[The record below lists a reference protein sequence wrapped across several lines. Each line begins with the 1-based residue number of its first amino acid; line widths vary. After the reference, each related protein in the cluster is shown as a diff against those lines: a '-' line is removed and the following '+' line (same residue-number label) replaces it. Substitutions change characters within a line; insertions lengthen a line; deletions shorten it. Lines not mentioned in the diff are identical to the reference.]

1 MKAVAKAAP
10 KAKAVAKA
18 VPKAGAPKPPW
29 ATVTNGI
36 SARDRIQRNGILY
49 YHARRIVGA
58 MGLRSWESHL
68 TGRIP
73 MCRDEFGWVVGV
85 DYYRRLAVTEAS
97 RLSGS
102 VLRRLSQSTNVTLER
117 LVVHVCSV
125 Q

>member
-1 MKAVAKAAP
+1 MVKAVAKAAP

-68 TGRIP
+68 TERIP
-73 MCRDEFGWVVGV
+73 MCRDEFGWVLGA
-85 DYYRRLAVTEAS
+85 DYLQEAGGHKGIPPVW
-97 RLSGS
+97 LS
-102 VLRRLSQSTNVTLER
+102 STAAFSIYQR
-117 LVVHVCSV
+117 YA
-125 Q
+125 